1 MNPRILKLKEE
12 REKNCKKISAL
23 QARNKKLDEDIL
35 SLENSDILGV
45 VREYNLTPEQLSE
58 LLLAM
63 KTNPLPVLSE
73 QNEEGASLEE

>member
-1 MNPRILKLKEE
+1 MNPKILKLKEE

>member
-1 MNPRILKLKEE
+1 MNPKILKLKEE
-12 REKNCKKISAL
+12 REKNCKKISTL